1 MAVTVVTAEEFIEK
15 LQQYSSPQV
24 FNPWADYDTECD
36 IGPQAPVI
44 RAANFLRYLKLR
56 QNAHF
61 LFIAEGLGYQGGH
74 FSGMAMTSE
83 RILLGNHPDVEPQ
96 AVLGEWDYRRT
107 SNPDSPRLN
116 RTQKLYGFN
125 EPTATVMWN
134 AIARHGLSPYDTVLW
149 NIFPFHPYKDGNILS
164 NRTPTGEEL
173 DVGIEYARLLMQLV
187 PGMKVVAI
195 GRKSQQTLGKYGVAC
210 ECVPHPS
217 MGGANAFKKAVAE
230 LFAAQGG
237 EQ

>member
-15 LQQYSSPQV
+15 LQQYSSQQV
-24 FNPWADYDTECD
+24 FNPWADYDSECD

-96 AVLGEWDYRRT
+96 AVLGEWNYRRT

-173 DVGIEYARLLMQLV
+173 DVGIEYARLLMQLI

-237 EQ
+237 EK